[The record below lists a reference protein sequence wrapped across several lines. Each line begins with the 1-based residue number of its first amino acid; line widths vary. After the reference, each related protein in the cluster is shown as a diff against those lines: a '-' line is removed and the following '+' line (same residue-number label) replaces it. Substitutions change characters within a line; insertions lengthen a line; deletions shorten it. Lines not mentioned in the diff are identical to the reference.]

1 MNNIKKKNG
10 ISINVMMYLQRENE
24 GEWCN
29 YEQSYPSPLQGLP
42 SLPKSFG
49 GVKMVEEGVGVLF

>member
-1 MNNIKKKNG
+1 
-10 ISINVMMYLQRENE
+10 MMYLQRENE

>member
-1 MNNIKKKNG
+1 
-10 ISINVMMYLQRENE
+10 MMYLQRENE

-49 GVKMVEEGVGVLF
+49 GVKMVEEGVGVLFWEGLYKRKGERNYI

>member
-1 MNNIKKKNG
+1 MNNIKKNG